1 MATKKI
7 NLVAFSVAL
16 FFAACGDDNSSANTE
31 ISDSEDISVS
41 VNEVTGVSQK
51 GPFLMGSKV
60 QMFEVS
66 NGRSL
71 NQTGKSFNGKISN
84 DKGEFKIK
92 GSKLCSQYVILEA
105 SGYYRN
111 ENTGK
116 NSKSELTL
124 LAISNVSNRNTI
136 NINLLTHL
144 EYERVDYLVTQQ
156 KMKVDDAKKQAQKEI
171 LEIFGIDNTKFSNSE
186 DLNIAGT
193 NDEDGAL
200 LAISVLLQ
208 GDRNESQFSELL
220 TKLAIDM
227 EEDGEWNDDAQK
239 NAIAD
244 WAAEIVHSGRIVTI
258 RSNVEKWQLSDIVP
272 NFEKYINIFWW
283 HTYGL
288 GECSANREGEVLQ
301 NTNAQSTKYGTYY
314 ICKEGLWRE
323 ATAIEYDTY
332 QWKAE
337 TDGAVRLGNVI
348 KTNCYVYEDQAWR
361 NGNASDC
368 SLGLRGC
375 TALRQDT
382 VGKGNDKVWYICDE
396 KSWRNATTYEKDTF
410 GWKDSTDGTIK
421 KGNVTDTTYLFDG
434 SAWRTRSD
442 VEKKLGGC
450 VKVIEDSVGTVDGKE
465 YYICKSNNW
474 VEASEIE
481 YDTYRWAAGKDG
493 EIKKGN
499 ITDNIYIFDKNA
511 WRTADNIEAVLG
523 GCVAATQDS
532 LGKVDEFY
540 YICKSNKWEIASAD
554 KYDTLNMVCSKNGS
568 LMHGKIEHENLY
580 VCDKGVFRP
589 ADSIET
595 ALDGGCTS
603 YNEGSISRKSKITD
617 YICKSSRWVQ
627 FFDSISYDGQIY
639 HIVRIGDQTWFA
651 DNLNYADSLSTL
663 DLRGNSWCYDDDV
676 ENCKKYGRLYTWTAA
691 MNIAKEYQRKSY
703 KPKDVNQGICPS
715 GWHIPSKEEA
725 ETLYHNTSETFSLM
739 IVDSTD
745 YWDIAMRPHSFNM
758 SPSGW
763 RPFGNYEDLGGSGYL
778 WTSTVS
784 NHEYAYQIR
793 LRMPGSGDIA
803 DYYKE
808 VGYSVR
814 CIKDL
819 GNSSS
824 GTNVKPGACTSAIED
839 SVRKIDEN
847 FYVCTSNKWIKMT
860 TTQYDTYK
868 EKCSKFGQITH
879 GTYNT
884 DNVYFCNG
892 NEWKLFNGNENIT
905 FEKLVD
911 ERDGQIYRT
920 VEIGG
925 QTWMAENLNYADS
938 STILSLKGRNWCY
951 NNKPEIC
958 TETGRLYTWS
968 AAIDSIGLYNGG
980 RGVNCGYSTTCSL
993 PAKVQGICP
1002 SGWHLP
1008 TYAEWDILFKEVG
1021 GPSIAGKILKS
1032 QRGWSDGGNGTD
1044 NVGFS
1049 AVPVG
1054 EYVYEGFGNDGKG
1067 TTFLSATEAEGRY
1080 AYIMYLRATNDDA
1093 RMADDGKHYGYS
1105 VRCIKD
1111 GSVSSMIE
1119 YDTYQQKCTE
1129 FGQIIHGKYNTDS
1142 VYFCNG
1148 KKWKRFYGNE
1158 NITYGKLVD
1167 ERDNQVYRTVKI
1179 GDQTW
1184 MAENLNYADSSTTPS
1199 LKRRSWC
1206 YNNEPENC
1214 TIAGRLYTWAAA
1226 IDSVGLYAGGK
1237 GMNCGYTETC
1247 SLPDTVYG
1255 ICPPGWHLPNKGE
1268 WKTLIDRA
1276 LDSEFLKSQVGWP
1289 VNYNGNDAY
1298 GFSILPGGVL
1308 YRSLGFEEN
1317 GSTAFIWTSSE
1328 EDYDPNS
1335 SAIRFYIHNN
1345 SILLSGEQ
1353 KIDGC
1358 SIRCIKNE
1366 E

>member
-1 MATKKI
+1 MAWMKFGKFAA
-7 NLVAFSVAL
+7 LSLAFV
-16 FFAACGDDNSSANTE
+16 FAACGDDSSSSSDD
-31 ISDSEDISVS
+31 SDSENISVTL
-41 VNEVTGVSQK
+41 NEVSGVSQK

-60 QMFEVS
+60 QMFEIS

-71 NQTGKSFNGKISN
+71 NQSGKSFNGKISN

-116 NSKSELTL
+116 NSESELTL
-124 LAISNVSNRNTI
+124 LAISNVSDRNTI

-144 EYERVDYLVTQQ
+144 EYERVNYLVIQQ
-156 KMKVDDAKKQAQKEI
+156 KMKVDEAKKQAQKEI
-171 LEIFGIDNTKFSNSE
+171 LDIFYIDNAKFSNSE

-208 GDRNESQFSELL
+208 GDRKEGQFSELL
-220 TKLAIDM
+220 TKFAIDM
-227 EEDGEWNDDAQK
+227 EEDGEWNDDANK

-244 WAAEIVHSGRIVTI
+244 WAAEIVHSGRIATI
-258 RSNVEKWQLSDIVP
+258 RNNVEKWQLSDIVP

-450 VKVIEDSVGTVDGKE
+450 VKAIEDSVGTVDGKE

-540 YICKSNKWEIASAD
+540 YICKSNKWE
-554 KYDTLNMVCSKNGS
+554 N
-568 LMHGKIEHENLY
+568 
-580 VCDKGVFRP
+580 
-589 ADSIET
+589 
-595 ALDGGCTS
+595 
-603 YNEGSISRKSKITD
+603 
-617 YICKSSRWVQ
+617 
-627 FFDSISYDGQIY
+627 
-639 HIVRIGDQTWFA
+639 
-651 DNLNYADSLSTL
+651 
-663 DLRGNSWCYDDDV
+663 V
-676 ENCKKYGRLYTWTAA
+676 E
-691 MNIAKEYQRKSY
+691 
-703 KPKDVNQGICPS
+703 
-715 GWHIPSKEEA
+715 
-725 ETLYHNTSETFSLM
+725 
-739 IVDSTD
+739 
-745 YWDIAMRPHSFNM
+745 
-758 SPSGW
+758 
-763 RPFGNYEDLGGSGYL
+763 
-778 WTSTVS
+778 
-784 NHEYAYQIR
+784 
-793 LRMPGSGDIA
+793 
-803 DYYKE
+803 
-808 VGYSVR
+808 
-814 CIKDL
+814 
-819 GNSSS
+819 
-824 GTNVKPGACTSAIED
+824 
-839 SVRKIDEN
+839 
-847 FYVCTSNKWIKMT
+847 MT
-860 TTQYDTYK
+860 ILQLDTYK
-868 EKCSKFGQITH
+868 EKCSEFGQITH
-879 GTYNT
+879 GHV
-884 DNVYFCNG
+884 NVDYTYFCNG
-892 NEWKLFNGNENIT
+892 KEWKLFNGNENIT
-905 FEKLVD
+905 YGKLVD

-920 VEIGG
+920 VEIDG

-938 STILSLKGRNWCY
+938 SKTPSLKGKTRCY
-951 NNKPEIC
+951 DGNNLKCKEY
-958 TETGRLYTWS
+958 GRLYTWG
-968 AAIDSIGLYNGG
+968 AAIDSVALAKDKNNPQ
-980 RGVNCGYSTTCSL
+980 NCGYGKACDLSGNI
-993 PAKVQGICP
+993 QGVCP
-1002 SGWHLP
+1002 NGWHLP
-1008 TYAEWDILFKEVG
+1008 SSQEWSVLFEAAG
-1021 GPSIAGKILKS
+1021 GEFTANNALKS
-1032 QRGWSDGGNGTD
+1032 MSGWSKSDGTD
-1044 NVGFS
+1044 DYGFNGLPAGAYDQNCFYS
-1049 AVPVG
+1049 DG
-1054 EYVYEGFGNDGKG
+1054 ETAHFWTSSIETAGSRAYSGDLFNNYEQARIRSELMD
-1067 TTFLSATEAEGRY
+1067 
-1080 AYIMYLRATNDDA
+1080 RA
-1093 RMADDGKHYGYS
+1093 YS

-1111 GSVSSMIE
+1111 GSVSNMTE
-1119 YDTYQQKCTE
+1119 YDTYSQKCTE
-1129 FGQIIHGKYNTDS
+1129 FGQIIHGTYNTDN

-1148 KKWKRFYGNE
+1148 KEWKRFYGNK

-1184 MAENLNYADSSTTPS
+1184 MAENLNYADSSTTLS
-1199 LKRRSWC
+1199 LKGRSWC

-1214 TIAGRLYTWAAA
+1214 VMAGRLYTWAAA

-1237 GMNCGYTETC
+1237 GVNCGFTKTC

-1255 ICPPGWHLPNKGE
+1255 ICPPGWHLPNKSE
-1268 WKTLIDRA
+1268 WKILVDRA
-1276 LDSEFLKSQVGWP
+1276 IDAEALKSQVGWP
-1289 VNYNGNDAY
+1289 VNYNGNDEY
-1298 GFSILPGGVL
+1298 GFSMLPGGVL
-1308 YRSLGFEEN
+1308 YRSIGFEEN
-1317 GSTAFIWTSSE
+1317 GVTAFIWASSE
-1328 EDYDPNS
+1328 DDDDPKSN
-1335 SAIRFYIHNN
+1335 ANRFYTHDNRL
-1345 SILLSGEQ
+1345 LLSGEQ
-1353 KIDGC
+1353 KIHGC

-1366 E
+1366 